1 MHLYY
6 SKTMKE
12 KSNLIWI
19 DLEMTGL
26 DTKNDY
32 IIEIASIVTDKNLNI
47 LAEGPN
53 HVIHQ
58 PNEVLNNMD
67 DWNTKQH
74 SRSGLTDKV
83 KESTINESQAE
94 KSTIKFLEQF
104 IFKSSSPLCG
114 NTICQDRRFLARC
127 MPDLEEFCHY
137 RNIDVSSIR
146 ELGKRW
152 FFEDTD
158 NFQKKSS
165 HRALGDIRESIE
177 ELRYYRKTI
186 FKL

>member
-1 MHLYY
+1 M
-6 SKTMKE
+6 TMKD

-26 DTKNDY
+26 DTQRDY

-47 LAEGPN
+47 IDEGPN
-53 HVIHQ
+53 LVIHQ
-58 PNEVLNNMD
+58 PNEILNNMD
-67 DWNTKQH
+67 DWNTKTH
-74 SRSGLTDKV
+74 SNSGLLDKV
-83 KESTINESQAE
+83 KQSSINESKAE
-94 KSTIKFLEQF
+94 QETIKFLGKYIIKGQ
-104 IFKSSSPLCG
+104 SPLCG

-127 MPDLEEFCHY
+127 MPDLESFCHY
-137 RNIDVSSIR
+137 RNVDVSSLR

-158 NFQKKSS
+158 KFQKNSR
-165 HRALGDIRESIE
+165 HRALDDIRESIE
-177 ELRYYRKTI
+177 ELRYYRKNL

>member
-1 MHLYY
+1 M
-6 SKTMKE
+6 TMKD

-26 DTKNDY
+26 DTQRDY

-53 HVIHQ
+53 LAIHQ
-58 PNEVLNNMD
+58 PDEVINNMD

-74 SRSGLTDKV
+74 GRSGLIDKV
-83 KESTINESQAE
+83 KKSTINETKAE
-94 KSTIKFLEQF
+94 AETVKFLEQY
-104 IFKSSSPLCG
+104 IFKGQSPLCG

-127 MPDLEEFCHY
+127 MPELEEFCHY
-137 RNIDVSSIR
+137 RNLDVSSIR

-152 FFEDTD
+152 YFEDID
-158 NFQKKSS
+158 NFQKSS
-165 HRALGDIRESIE
+165 NHVSYTHLTLPTKA
-177 ELRYYRKTI
+177 
-186 FKL
+186 

>member
-1 MHLYY
+1 M
-6 SKTMKE
+6 TMKD

-26 DTKNDY
+26 DTQRDY

-53 HVIHQ
+53 LAIHQ
-58 PNEVLNNMD
+58 PDEVMNNMD

-74 SRSGLTDKV
+74 GRSGLIDKV
-83 KESTINESQAE
+83 KKSTINETKAE
-94 KSTIKFLEQF
+94 AETIKFLEQY
-104 IFKSSSPLCG
+104 IFKGQSPLCG

-127 MPDLEEFCHY
+127 MPELEEFCHY
-137 RNIDVSSIR
+137 RNVDVSSIR

-152 FFEDTD
+152 YFEDID
-158 NFQKKSS
+158 NFQKSS
-165 HRALGDIRESIE
+165 NHRALDDIRDSID

>member
-1 MHLYY
+1 M
-6 SKTMKE
+6 TMKDN
-12 KSNLIWI
+12 SNLIWI

-26 DTKNDY
+26 DTQRDY

-53 HVIHQ
+53 LVIHQ
-58 PNEVLNNMD
+58 LDEVMNNMD
-67 DWNTKQH
+67 EWNTRQH
-74 SRSGLTDKV
+74 GRSGLTERV
-83 KESTINESQAE
+83 KNSTVNESRAE
-94 KSTIKFLEQF
+94 DDTIKFLEQF
-104 IFKSSSPLCG
+104 VHKSQSPLCG

-127 MPDLEEFCHY
+127 MPKLEAFCHY
-137 RNIDVSSIR
+137 RNLDVSSIR

-152 FFEDTD
+152 YFEDID
-158 NFQKKSS
+158 NFQKNSN
-165 HRALGDIRESIE
+165 HRALDDIRDSID

>member
-1 MHLYY
+1 M
-6 SKTMKE
+6 MKD

-26 DTKNDY
+26 DTQRDY

-47 LAEGPN
+47 LDEGPN
-53 HVIHQ
+53 LVINQ
-58 PNEVLNNMD
+58 PNEVLKNMD
-67 DWNTKQH
+67 DWNQNTH
-74 SRSGLTDKV
+74 SHSGLLDKIA
-83 KESTINESQAE
+83 KSSINETQAE
-94 KSTIKFLEQF
+94 KDTIKFLEKYALKGQ
-104 IFKSSSPLCG
+104 SPMCG

-127 MPDLEEFCHY
+127 MPELEAFCHY

-152 FFEDTD
+152 YFEDTD
-158 NFQKKSS
+158 KFQKNSK
-165 HRALGDIRESIE
+165 HRALDDIRESIE
-177 ELRYYRKTI
+177 ELRYYRKTL

>member
-1 MHLYY
+1 M
-6 SKTMKE
+6 TMKD

-26 DTKNDY
+26 DTQRDY

-47 LAEGPN
+47 LGEGPN
-53 HVIHQ
+53 LVIHQ
-58 PNEVLNNMD
+58 LDEVMNNMD
-67 DWNTKQH
+67 DWNTRQH
-74 SRSGLTDKV
+74 GKSGLTDRV
-83 KESTINESQAE
+83 KASTINESRAE
-94 KSTIKFLEQF
+94 DDTIKFLEQY
-104 IFKSSSPLCG
+104 IHKSQSPLCG

-127 MPDLEEFCHY
+127 MPKLESFCHY

-152 FFEDTD
+152 YFEDID
-158 NFQKKSS
+158 NFQKNSN
-165 HRALGDIRESIE
+165 HRALDDIRDSIE
-177 ELRYYRKTI
+177 ELRYYRKKI

>member
-1 MHLYY
+1 M
-6 SKTMKE
+6 TMKD

-26 DTKNDY
+26 DTQRDY

-53 HVIHQ
+53 MIIHQ
-58 PNEVLNNMD
+58 PNEIINNMD
-67 DWNTKQH
+67 EWNTSQH
-74 SRSGLTDKV
+74 GRSGLIENV
-83 KESTINESQAE
+83 KASDINESRAE
-94 KSTIKFLEQF
+94 HDTIKFLERFVMKGQ
-104 IFKSSSPLCG
+104 SPLCG

-127 MPDLEEFCHY
+127 MPELESFCHY

-152 FFEDTD
+152 YYEDID
-158 NFQKKSS
+158 NFQKNSN
-165 HRALGDIRESIE
+165 HRALDDIRDSID

>member
-1 MHLYY
+1 M
-6 SKTMKE
+6 TMKD

-26 DTKNDY
+26 DTQRDY

-53 HVIHQ
+53 LVIHQ
-58 PNEVLNNMD
+58 PDEIINNMD
-67 DWNTKQH
+67 EWNTKQH
-74 SRSGLTDKV
+74 GRSGLIEKV
-83 KESTINESQAE
+83 KSSRINETQAE
-94 KSTIKFLEQF
+94 KETIKFLEQF
-104 IFKSSSPLCG
+104 VFSGQSPLCG

-127 MPDLEEFCHY
+127 MSELEEFCHY
-137 RNIDVSSIR
+137 RNLDVSSIR

-152 FFEDTD
+152 YFEQTD
-158 NFQKKSS
+158 NFQKNSN
-165 HRALGDIRESIE
+165 HRALGDIRDSIE

-186 FKL
+186 FRL

>member
-1 MHLYY
+1 M
-6 SKTMKE
+6 TMKD

-26 DTKNDY
+26 DTQRDY

-53 HVIHQ
+53 LAIHQ
-58 PNEVLNNMD
+58 PDEVMNNMD

-74 SRSGLTDKV
+74 GRSGLIDKV
-83 KESTINESQAE
+83 KKSTINETKAE
-94 KSTIKFLEQF
+94 AETVKFLEQY
-104 IFKSSSPLCG
+104 IFKGQSPLCG

-127 MPDLEEFCHY
+127 MPELEEFCHY
-137 RNIDVSSIR
+137 RNLDVSSIR

-152 FFEDTD
+152 YFEDID
-158 NFQKKSS
+158 NFQKSS
-165 HRALGDIRESIE
+165 NHRALDDIRDSID
-177 ELRYYRKTI
+177 ELRDYRKTI

>member
-1 MHLYY
+1 
-6 SKTMKE
+6 MKE

-26 DTKNDY
+26 DTQNDY

-53 HVIHQ
+53 LTIHQ
-58 PNEVLNNMD
+58 PNEIMNNMD

-74 SRSGLTDKV
+74 TRSGLKDRV
-83 KESTINESQAE
+83 SQSDINESVAE
-94 KSTIKFLEQF
+94 RETIKFLEKF
-104 IFKSSSPLCG
+104 TFKGQSPLCG
-114 NTICQDRRFLARC
+114 NSICQDRRFLARC
-127 MPDLEEFCHY
+127 MPELEAFCHY
-137 RNIDVSSIR
+137 RNVDVTSIR

-152 FFEDTD
+152 YFEDTD
-158 NFQKKSS
+158 NYSKRSN
-165 HRALGDIRESIE
+165 HRALDDIRESID
-177 ELRYYRKTI
+177 ELRYYRKTL

>member
-1 MHLYY
+1 
-6 SKTMKE
+6 MKE

-26 DTKNDY
+26 DTQNDY

-53 HVIHQ
+53 LAIHQ
-58 PNEVLNNMD
+58 PEEIMNNMD

-74 SRSGLTDKV
+74 TRSGL
-83 KESTINESQAE
+83 KERVNESDVNESFAE
-94 KSTIKFLEQF
+94 RETIKFLE
-104 IFKSSSPLCG
+104 KHTYKGHSPLCG
-114 NTICQDRRFLARC
+114 NSICQDRRFLARC
-127 MPDLEEFCHY
+127 MPELEGYCHY
-137 RNIDVSSIR
+137 RNVDVTSIR

-152 FFEDTD
+152 YFEDTD
-158 NFQKKSS
+158 NYSKRSN
-165 HRALGDIRESIE
+165 HRALDDIRESIE
-177 ELRYYRKTI
+177 ELRYYRKTL